1 MSEDLAVVTAKTFMV
16 RLVISTFLFLI
27 RRLHN
32 FCLLATGS

>member
-27 RRLHN
+27 RRLRS
-32 FCLLATGS
+32 FFLLATGY